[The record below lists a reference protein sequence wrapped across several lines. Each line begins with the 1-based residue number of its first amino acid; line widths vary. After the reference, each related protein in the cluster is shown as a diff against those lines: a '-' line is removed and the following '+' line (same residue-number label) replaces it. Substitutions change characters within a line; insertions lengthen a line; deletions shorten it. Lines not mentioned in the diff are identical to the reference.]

1 MPGHSHHSTG
11 EGSEPNSMKP
21 LGISQTRANSIKAA
35 NKRLIKSAIPKG
47 GRCSSSRGNW
57 LGQNSSF
64 LCYIRINLT
73 STGPNPR
80 AEDEHR
86 QSLTQLRLTLKYSH
100 FRAGSDQILERGF
113 EVNTTRNYAFPE
125 SEVNKAGST
134 STTYIFWEFDSDLG

>member
-21 LGISQTRANSIKAA
+21 LEISQTRANSIKAA
-35 NKRLIKSAIPKG
+35 NKHLIKSAIPGG
-47 GRCSSSRGNW
+47 GRCSSSTSSRGNW
-57 LGQNSSF
+57 PGQNSLF

-86 QSLTQLRLTLKYSH
+86 QSLTRLRLTLKYSH
-100 FRAGSDQILERGF
+100 FRVGSDQILERGF
-113 EVNTTRNYAFPE
+113 EVNATRNYAFPE
-125 SEVNKAGST
+125 SVLNKAGSR
-134 STTYIFWEFDSDLG
+134 STTYIFWDF